1 MFEPKVYARDSGNVK
16 GKMSKTIYRLKRSPP
31 LIKLKGRN
39 RRLENPKKSGK
50 FEDAHDSRIFKRQS
64 RRKK

>member
-1 MFEPKVYARDSGNVK
+1 
-16 GKMSKTIYRLKRSPP
+16 MSKTIYRLKRSPP

-39 RRLENPKKSGK
+39 RRLENPKKSGT
-50 FEDAHDSRIFKRQS
+50 FDDAHDSRIFMRQP